1 MLCANKIDLHKY
13 SSFFKCRSYPEKKL
27 TSLLQKYKMGF
38 QEVSAKEGT
47 NIDTMFH
54 EIIDQ
59 VISIQ
64 LQKKKKFEDDN
75 DLIPPPTT

>member
-1 MLCANKIDLHKY
+1 M
-13 SSFFKCRSYPEKKL
+13 S
-27 TSLLQKYKMGF
+27 F

-47 NIDTMFH
+47 NIDAMFH

-59 VISIQ
+59 IISMQ
-64 LQKKKKFEDDN
+64 TAKKKKFEDDV

>member
-1 MLCANKIDLHKY
+1 
-13 SSFFKCRSYPEKKL
+13 
-27 TSLLQKYKMGF
+27 MGF